1 MIASI
6 GFRPRDW
13 VFLAPFALYTVLSVA
28 LLVLGLGAALA
39 VSEPVRDRFL
49 QWAQAGGVAGFFW
62 ETMGRAARLSEPLPT
77 LLADYFLSILNVACG
92 LLLVWRRPRDWTAR
106 LLAIGMIGT
115 AMGFNYQ
122 AHAAVGTASGN
133 PASGGLGDMGAA
145 KALNIL
151 HFFFHAVSGAAYVHA
166 LLLFPDGRLVPRF
179 LRWLPFVLYAIAIEE
194 VGRSIWGRTFAPGAE
209 AQTNPTPPAIVDI
222 FNKIFDVR
230 PLANFQ
236 GLVRAEITFF
246 VLLFGFLIP
255 VVGIISQIYH
265 YRRAASPEERA
276 QSQLMLGALTFAF
289 MDPGEAKFWVDE
301 YYETFKHECTPIGRA
316 VNPNIAMLTGF
327 MCHPDRDLALTRGIE
342 GLEFF
347 KYGLAHYYRFG
358 EHVPGRTSLWDAFKK
373 VPPPPMAGVGGIGTP
388 DDVRENF
395 AKLEAAGV
403 DQLILLHQGG
413 KYQHEHICESLEL
426 FGSAVLQDF
435 EERHEQSQRAKAE
448 RLAPYIAKALERVPD
463 EPIHD
468 IPTVDAY
475 PILWEKQGVSSALTP
490 KRSVDGAAVWK
501 MHVGG
506 VRPASTAGR
515 EETAP

>member
-1 MIASI
+1 MRFGTFFPHQLPRPWTDTAEAKAFAESLEQVEIADRI
-6 GFRPRDW
+6 GIGYAWGQEHHFLEEYAHSTAPEI
-13 VFLAPFALYTVLSVA
+13 FLAAFSQRTKRIRLGHGIVLMPPKYNPPARVA
-28 LLVLGLGAALA
+28 ERIATLDLVSGGRVEWGTGESNSRIELEGFGINYVDKRAMWAEA
-39 VSEPVRDRFL
+39 VRETAKMMSMDPYPGYEGRYFSMPVRNVVPKPIQKPHPPL
-49 QWAQAGGVAGFFW
+49 WVACTNRD
-62 ETMGRAARLSEPLPT
+62 TMKLAARL
-77 LLADYFLSILNVACG
+77 
-92 LLLVWRRPRDWTAR
+92 
-106 LLAIGMIGT
+106 GM
-115 AMGFNYQ
+115 
-122 AHAAVGTASGN
+122 
-133 PASGGLGDMGAA
+133 
-145 KALNIL
+145 
-151 HFFFHAVSGAAYVHA
+151 
-166 LLLFPDGRLVPRF
+166 
-179 LRWLPFVLYAIAIEE
+179 
-194 VGRSIWGRTFAPGAE
+194 
-209 AQTNPTPPAIVDI
+209 
-222 FNKIFDVR
+222 
-230 PLANFQ
+230 
-236 GLVRAEITFF
+236 
-246 VLLFGFLIP
+246 
-255 VVGIISQIYH
+255 
-265 YRRAASPEERA
+265 
-276 QSQLMLGALTFAF
+276 GALTFAF

-475 PILWEKQGVSSALTP
+475 PILCEKQGVSSALTP